1 MRRLR
6 PSHAGKEALA
16 IEGKEF
22 LRCLTFKVQDRQTL
36 RKGNAAYTKE
46 LKSGVI

>member
-22 LRCLTFKVQDRQTL
+22 MKLLTGTQSKALHYMSLVQRACMT
-36 RKGNAAYTKE
+36 GPA
-46 LKSGVI
+46 